1 MDFDHSAILRYEG
14 LIINPWEQNVFYEG
28 SEIGFTNREFQIL
41 YVLLQYQGLVLS
53 KQQIYE
59 QVAGDEDRVDYHT
72 VEITICRIRKKLK
85 DYTGRSD
92 FIITVH
98 DRGYKFVK

>member
-1 MDFDHSAILRYEG
+1 MDLKNTAILEYEG
-14 LIINPWEQNVFYEG
+14 LVINPLEQSVFYEG
-28 SEIGFTNREFQIL
+28 NEIGFTNREFQIL

-59 QVAGDEDRVDYHT
+59 QVAEDEDRVDYHT

-85 DYTGRSD
+85 EHTGRSD
-92 FIITVH
+92 FITTIQ
-98 DRGYKFVK
+98 DRGYKFKK